1 MFGITHSAGEF
12 QLIARG
18 EFRYNLKPLS
28 PGILLQIM
36 FDGRATTDE
45 TDLQYKTK
53 I

>member
-1 MFGITHSAGEF
+1 MVT
-12 QLIARG
+12 IASGRFLQIDRCLG
-18 EFRYNLKPLS
+18 VN

-45 TDLQYKTK
+45 TDLQYKAK